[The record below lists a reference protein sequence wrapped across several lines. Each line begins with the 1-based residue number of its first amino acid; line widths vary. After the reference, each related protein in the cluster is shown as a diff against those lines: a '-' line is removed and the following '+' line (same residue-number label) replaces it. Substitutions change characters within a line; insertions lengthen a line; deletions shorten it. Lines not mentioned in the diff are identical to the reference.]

1 MQKWGF
7 FSLPFLLP
15 IANHVVKLLPT
26 SSPGSS
32 HFRHIGKR
40 EDPGDET
47 SEDAIILVS
56 TKNNKMAARVLHRV
70 CCSAGYCQ
78 VSRHVSSLFRLQMTN
93 TLLKHNKG
101 FQIFYRGFFVSK
113 GLWRSLHGI
122 KNKQRGYKLMWQHH
136 EYKFKKI
143 NTPTLNLAFLL
154 TMRIHII
161 QYIRKPIR
169 KFKRFLNISTLSTV
183 D

>member
-1 MQKWGF
+1 MMQKWGF
-7 FSLPFLLP
+7 FHLPFLLP

-26 SSPGSS
+26 SPPGSS
-32 HFRHIGKR
+32 RFRHIGKR
-40 EDPGDET
+40 EDSGDENSKVRSFWSAPRIT
-47 SEDAIILVS
+47 VGNSCMGTYIVPPLPTRI
-56 TKNNKMAARVLHRV
+56 TKMAARALHRV

-122 KNKQRGYKLMWQHH
+122 KNKQRGYKLCDN
-136 EYKFKKI
+136 I
-143 NTPTLNLAFLL
+143 TNTSLK
-154 TMRIHII
+154 RS
-161 QYIRKPIR
+161 IRLR
-169 KFKRFLNISTLSTV
+169 
-183 D
+183 